1 MYRGHRGTLDP
12 TVVGVGW
19 SGKDIPVGGEY
30 DVGGGQVWVREAIP
44 GRGDSV
50 NKDTEASSSKEW
62 LRVAET
68 ASSGQGVAGDTTRGV
83 SKGRNQRALVDHCK
97 FSHHPGEPMWSSGR
111 MTAGG
116 RRPLPW

>member
-1 MYRGHRGTLDP
+1 M
-12 TVVGVGW
+12 GVGW

-30 DVGGGQVWVREAIP
+30 DGGGGQVWVREAIP

-50 NKDTEASSSKEW
+50 NKDPEASSSKEW

-83 SKGRNQRALVDHCK
+83 SRGRNQRPSWTTVGSAITLESPCGVQ
-97 FSHHPGEPMWSSGR
+97 
-111 MTAGG
+111 AG
-116 RRPLPW
+116 